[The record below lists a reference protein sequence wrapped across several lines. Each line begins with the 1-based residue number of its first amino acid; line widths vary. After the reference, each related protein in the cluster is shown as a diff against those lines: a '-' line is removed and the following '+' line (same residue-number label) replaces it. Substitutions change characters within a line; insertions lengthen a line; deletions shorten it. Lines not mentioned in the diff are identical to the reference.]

1 MGTTRLNIFQKQAQ
15 QTSIQFT
22 PLKWETRIVDKW
34 KTSTRLADC
43 AGHRYRGYRHL
54 WYWGGMND
62 VMGLMPC
69 ILVWESSSVICCIRR
84 FGLTSD
90 HTISQFLAGT
100 PFRAHVSKI
109 RITSYFLPFQIYI
122 CRMDRPTDKSM
133 IDHAWSHPFFSFK
146 ALIIVIVALEV
157 GFGGPGRRSG
167 GMMYATHAAPR
178 GFKAPGVDRLP
189 KQLIMTHGRSTGY
202 IIVTF
207 QID

>member
-15 QTSIQFT
+15 QISIQFT

-54 WYWGGMND
+54 WYRGGIND

-90 HTISQFLAGT
+90 HTISQVLAGT

-109 RITSYFLPFQIYI
+109 RITSYFLPFQIYVEWI
-122 CRMDRPTDKSM
+122 DQPTNQWLTMLDHIPSFHSKRWSSSLWHWKLASGAPGGGVAGWCTQPMLHPGGSRPRESIASRSSWSWHTADRPGT
-133 IDHAWSHPFFSFK
+133 
-146 ALIIVIVALEV
+146 L
-157 GFGGPGRRSG
+157 
-167 GMMYATHAAPR
+167 
-178 GFKAPGVDRLP
+178 
-189 KQLIMTHGRSTGY
+189 
-202 IIVTF
+202 
-207 QID
+207 